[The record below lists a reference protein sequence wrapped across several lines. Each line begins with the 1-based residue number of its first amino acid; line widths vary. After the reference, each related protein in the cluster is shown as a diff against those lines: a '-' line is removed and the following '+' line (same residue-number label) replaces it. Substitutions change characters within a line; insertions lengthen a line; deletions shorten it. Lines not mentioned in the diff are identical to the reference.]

1 MIKLL
6 FGIVSLFLLS
16 SIEVN
21 AEEVYYRNNNGL
33 PFTEYQYQM
42 MVERFDE
49 DIVANMKYKPY
60 QMLDVSNIT
69 EENYEQEVLEPSSNS
84 RATYYETTC
93 KKIVISKACTSSF
106 CVVNFSNDWKC
117 IPVVRSYD
125 VSGIR
130 LSSTNFYNTNYD
142 AYYESNGT
150 ATDPAGSRG
159 ASNGLGYA
167 FKVPSSG
174 DIGYS
179 LVTAYVKP
187 TGAVYASYQHG
198 VKSMSLSR
206 ALDFTFTATGQG
218 GVFEWG
224 SYDEY
229 FDCMGGLYI
238 TLI

>member
-1 MIKLL
+1 MLKLL

-16 SIEVN
+16 SMEVN

-33 PFTEYQYQM
+33 PFTEFQYEM

-60 QMLDVSNIT
+60 QMLGVSNIN
-69 EENYEQEVLEPSSNS
+69 EDNYEQEVLEPSSNS

-93 KKIVISKACTSSF
+93 KKIAIAKSCSTSKCIIS
-106 CVVNFSNDWKC
+106 FSNDWKC
-117 IPVVRSYD
+117 IPAVKSYD

-130 LSSTNFYNTNYD
+130 LSSTNFSASDYE
-142 AYYESNGT
+142 AYFESNGVD
-150 ATDPAGSRG
+150 TDPAGSRG
-159 ASNGLGYA
+159 ASNGIGYA

-179 LVTAYVKP
+179 LVTATVNK
-187 TGAVYASYQHG
+187 TGAVYGSYQHG
-198 VKSMSLSR
+198 VRSMSLSR
-206 ALDFTFTATGQG
+206 ALDFTFSATGQG

-224 SYDEY
+224 SYDNY
-229 FDCMGGLYI
+229 FDCMGGVYI
-238 TLI
+238 TLT